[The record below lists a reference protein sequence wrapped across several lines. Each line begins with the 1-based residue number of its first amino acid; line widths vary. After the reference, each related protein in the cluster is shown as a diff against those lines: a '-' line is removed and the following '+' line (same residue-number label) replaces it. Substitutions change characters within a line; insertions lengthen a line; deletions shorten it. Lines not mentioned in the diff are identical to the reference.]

1 MTTQPWR
8 STLFASCIAQRSAFK
23 APRDEILAVDV
34 TGESCVSHYSTVD
47 KSIGSL
53 HCHRADGERTI
64 GWQTAM
70 DTAEREEDMCRPTS
84 RS

>member
-1 MTTQPWR
+1 
-8 STLFASCIAQRSAFK
+8 
-23 APRDEILAVDV
+23 LAVDV